1 MDILVINPN
10 STASMTSSIDVA
22 AKEAASEGTNIIAV
36 NPVNGPKSIQG
47 PEDGEAALPGLFEL
61 FDKQS
66 STHDAVIIACFDD
79 TGLMKLRSRTDRPVI
94 GIGEAAFQI
103 AMLMGLKFSV
113 VTTLDVSIPVIEE
126 NLENYGFDKRCVKV
140 RASGIPVLD
149 LEADDGAVK
158 NTLRD
163 EIAQAFD
170 EDDIDS
176 VVLGCAGMAK
186 MAQELTQE
194 FGKPVIDGV
203 QAAVQLCEITQ
214 LHSVQ
219 SRSTSS
225 LESAS

>member
-10 STASMTSSIDVA
+10 STASMTSSIEVA
-22 AKEAASEGTNIIAV
+22 AKEAASEGTNIVAV

-47 PEDGEAALPGLFEL
+47 PEDGKAALPGLFEL

-66 STHDAVIIACFDD
+66 NAHDAVIIACFDD

-149 LEADDGAVK
+149 LEADDDAVK

-163 EIAQAFD
+163 EIARAFD

-219 SRSTSS
+219 SRSASS
-225 LESAS
+225 LESVS

>member
-1 MDILVINPN
+1 M
-10 STASMTSSIDVA
+10 
-22 AKEAASEGTNIIAV
+22 
-36 NPVNGPKSIQG
+36 
-47 PEDGEAALPGLFEL
+47 
-61 FDKQS
+61 
-66 STHDAVIIACFDD
+66 IIACFDD

-126 NLENYGFDKRCVKV
+126 NLKDYGFGKRCVKV

-163 EIAQAFD
+163 EIARAFD

-214 LHSVQ
+214 HHSVQ
-219 SRSTSS
+219 SRSASS

>member
-10 STASMTSSIDVA
+10 STASMTSSIEVA
-22 AKEAASEGTNIIAV
+22 AKEAASEGTNIVAT
-36 NPVNGPKSIQG
+36 NPINGPKSIQG
-47 PEDGEAALPGLFEL
+47 PEDGKAALPGLFGV

-66 STHDAVIIACFDD
+66 NAHDAVIIACFDD

-126 NLENYGFDKRCVKV
+126 NLKDYGFGKRCVKV

-158 NTLRD
+158 KTLRD
-163 EIAQAFD
+163 EIARAFD

-214 LHSVQ
+214 HHSVR
-219 SRSTSS
+219 SRSTSP